1 MLAFLDVV
9 DARSFTAAAE
19 RLGRTKSALSQA
31 VSRLE
36 QDIGCRLLH
45 RSTRSLSLTEN
56 GAQLLAHCRE
66 IKQVYEAARSDLASD
81 DERPKGTLSITA
93 PHILCALVISPC
105 IAEFARQN
113 PDLSFRL
120 VAEDASVDLIE
131 RQIDLSVRIGQPH
144 HQTPRISKIG
154 TLKESLFA
162 SERYL
167 ADKSAQHVDF
177 ERLGAFDH
185 IANEWQGTPVTYR
198 ISGNR
203 VLRVAPRFRCNS
215 AQDALRLTREGAGIA
230 RLPDFAAAWAEG
242 SDGLVRLFP
251 LASSPIYAVHQFA
264 NRPPSKVTG
273 FIRFL
278 RHRLKT
284 WTLSDQIV

>member
-31 VSRLE
+31 VARLE
-36 QDIGCRLLH
+36 QDVGCRLLH

-66 IKQVYEAARSDLASD
+66 IKHIYETARADIALKDA
-81 DERPKGTLSITA
+81 EPKGTLSITA

-120 VAEDASVDLIE
+120 IAEDAPVDLIE
-131 RQIDLSVRIGQPH
+131 RQIDLAIRVGQPQQ
-144 HQTPRISKIG
+144 QTARLSKVG

-162 SERYL
+162 NTEYLER
-167 ADKSAQHVDF
+167 KSVRRIDF
-177 ERLGAFDH
+177 EQLGGHDH
-185 IANEWQGTPVTYR
+185 IANEWQGMPVTYR
-198 ISGNR
+198 GPGNR
-203 VLRVAPRFRCNS
+203 MLRVTPRFRCNS
-215 AQDALRLTREGAGIA
+215 AKDVLQLTLEGAGIA
-230 RLPDFAAAWAEG
+230 RLPDFAVVSSEG
-242 SDGLVRLFP
+242 HDTLVCLFP
-251 LASSPIYAVHQFA
+251 LTSTPIYSVHQFA
-264 NRPPSKVTG
+264 NRPPPKVTG

-278 RHRLKT
+278 RDRLRK
-284 WTLSDQIV
+284 LDGQIV